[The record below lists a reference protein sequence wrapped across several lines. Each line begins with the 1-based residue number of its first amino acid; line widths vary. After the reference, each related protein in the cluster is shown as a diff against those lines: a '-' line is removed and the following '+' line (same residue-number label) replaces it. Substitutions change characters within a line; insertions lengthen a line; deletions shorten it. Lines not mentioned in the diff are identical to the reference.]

1 MGYIT
6 SSYIELDS
14 VRLGNKLWIIASM
27 IGVALENGLEFRIP
41 RKWGY
46 SEYFDIPESMYID
59 EVPQGITPIKD
70 TFKYEEIKLDKNTNY
85 DLQGFFQ
92 QYKYFEKY
100 KDVVYLTL
108 SPKVELQQTNG
119 VIVAHVRRGDYA
131 LYPDKHPILP
141 ISYYEKALSDKND
154 CQINIVT
161 DEYEWCKNNLF
172 LDKHECHFVSGCSN
186 IEDLFTMAN
195 ANFVIM
201 ANSSFSWWGAFFAW
215 MRNKATIICPSKE
228 QYYGSGN
235 SHISTEYI
243 YPSEW
248 KQISY

>member
-1 MGYIT
+1 MGYVT
-6 SSYIELDS
+6 SSYIELGS

-27 IGVALENGLEFRIP
+27 IGVALENGLEFKIP

-46 SEYFDIPESMYID
+46 AEYFDIPDSMYID
-59 EVPQGITPIKD
+59 EIPQGLTPIKD
-70 TFKYEEIKLDKNTNY
+70 TYKYEEIKLDKNINY
-85 DLQGFFQ
+85 DFQGFFQ

-108 SPKVELQQTNG
+108 SPKIESEQIG
-119 VIVAHVRRGDYA
+119 CIVAHIRRGDYV

-141 ISYYEKALSDKND
+141 ISYYEKALTEKTP
-154 CQINIVT
+154 CKLNIVT
-161 DEYEWCKNNLF
+161 DDYEWCKSNMY
-172 LDKHECHFVSGCSN
+172 LDNVECSFESGHSN
-186 IEDLFTMAN
+186 TEDLFIIGSSK
-195 ANFVIM
+195 FVIM

-215 MRNKATIICPSKE
+215 IKNEATVICPAKE

-235 SHISTEYI
+235 SHISTDYL

-248 KQISY
+248 HQIGY